1 MRVAAQNIGIDNYFI
16 DLVRF
21 SALTPYR
28 ASVPENGIL
37 KSGKSL
43 WYVVENENIPEKMYL
58 YGCKELTRYKNA
70 HYYKRWE
77 FNSPRNQNNTQPF
90 ALHSAIACITDILN
104 SYRAISLWSLLEY
117 YISSIKI
124 IYLETGIDFANL
136 TLPSLKQLTKYAS
149 HGRGSSSRY
158 LRLFCADGM
167 MYEYC
172 KRAKRWSLPI
182 TEAEYTR
189 RIKAG
194 DMTAYVGSRN
204 VEFKIYLKHS
214 RIRVELAIR
223 GRAQVL
229 KFLNTPFTAE
239 PSRHITKLADFATIQ
254 FLGSSYLDRLAELF
268 GYLPRGAAEAVN
280 RALASFKTTPMPQ
293 AWTIGKKQEPIL
305 PLNLFVQKEEPAI
318 DINADR
324 QARAIDGVG
333 IILKSTGIN
342 KVVHSVFPSYSVC
355 LNSYSHQRARAPP
368 KYFYPSLS
376 ALYDF
381 YIETEQ
387 YSQYGAL
394 LLFYCVES
402 QPPP

>member
-136 TLPSLKQLTKYAS
+136 TLPSLEQLTKYAS

-167 MYEYC
+167 MYEYY
-172 KRAKRWSLPI
+172 KRAKRWSLPLA
-182 TEAEYTR
+182 EAEYTR

-254 FLGSSYLDRLAELF
+254 FLGSSYLDRLAELYS
-268 GYLPRGAAEAVN
+268 GRLPKGAEAAVQ
-280 RALASFKTTPMPQ
+280 RALNSFNSFPIPDE
-293 AWTIGKKQEPIL
+293 WTKQEKQKQEPIL
-305 PLNLFVQKEEPAI
+305 FSQNSATKEVSAI
-318 DINADR
+318 DINVKVD
-324 QARAIDGVG
+324 RAIDGVG
-333 IILKSTGIN
+333 RIRPLTCIN
-342 KVVHSVFPSYSVC
+342 KVFLMPFFVRFVC
-355 LNSYSHQRARAPP
+355 LNSPKVQRARAPP
-368 KYFYPSLS
+368 KLFYPSLS
-376 ALYDF
+376 IL
-381 YIETEQ
+381 
-387 YSQYGAL
+387 
-394 LLFYCVES
+394 
-402 QPPP
+402 